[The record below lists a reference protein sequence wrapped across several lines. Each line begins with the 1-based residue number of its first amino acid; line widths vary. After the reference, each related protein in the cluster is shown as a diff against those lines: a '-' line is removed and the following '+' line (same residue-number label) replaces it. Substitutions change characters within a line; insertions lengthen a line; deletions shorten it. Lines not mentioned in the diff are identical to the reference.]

1 MASGPCPE
9 GRNDRIIRLK
19 SLIFIIQQIIF
30 SVFEW
35 GDSMK
40 LKLIQLMVII
50 AVAIFFVLHWYVKTI
65 SDSGHGNENQGNTGA
80 RRESSRRHIRG
91 MLQQDC
97 SPWFEH
103 LTFFKA
109 VYRED
114 TDRVNLFLRA
124 GVNPSLPEEYCW
136 SEEGHERWTALHV
149 AAFKGNVRFIAM
161 LLEMAVPVDAIDS
174 YGMTALHWA
183 AFSGNKKWVDRPIA
197 VSFWHYEKDE
207 PFGLYIGHF
216 PNFESEYLNG
226 RDTSVPAT
234 ESIRHREVSA
244 LLLQRGAQI
253 HAKDTFGQTPLHI
266 AAYVGNAPL
275 VGLLLKKGAHTG
287 SADKNDRNPLHLAA
301 WGNHLK
307 VVEMLLAAGASADHR
322 DSAGFTPLH
331 LAVTKRED
339 TSNTV
344 RALISHGADVNARER
359 AGETPLFYA
368 RNIGTVK
375 TLIASGADVRIRDR
389 EYRTV
394 LHRLVS
400 GNRLPFDPK
409 QMQPIAEFWD
419 LATEDRYK
427 LYEHKWRLFSTD
439 DQEENVMDL
448 LLQKG
453 AGIDDRDSHG
463 ASALNYAVRFN
474 SGSSVKA
481 LIERGADVN
490 VKDNEQKTIFHCMA
504 ERWNNISSKTLI
516 WKDTIDI
523 LIKKGVD
530 INARDVNGATP
541 LDYAIWNRD
550 SELIGL
556 FRGKGGK
563 PSLALPAAAE
573 NAAKSGNRKKLR
585 KLLDNNPELI
595 RSMGFGGSTIL
606 HMAAEEGHLE
616 CCSVIIGQGGEVN
629 GRNTY
634 LETPLMRAVI
644 KDRVPVAQ
652 LLIDNG
658 ADINCRNYDGGSP
671 IGRATG
677 SGNVKMLESLIS
689 RAKLKDINTA
699 LTSSHSDS
707 TLIHDLVEKC
717 HNKTIALLLRKRVNV
732 NIRDDEG
739 RTLLFHAV
747 SCGYNEKSEMV
758 KLLISHGADVNAR
771 DNLGKTPLYE
781 ACDQCSE
788 SYGTVNF
795 LITKGADVNKCDENG
810 YTPLHMAQNDRITN
824 LLIRKGADVNALTTE
839 EKSPLHFAK
848 NDECIKLLIDSGADV
863 NAMDKSC
870 ETPLFNAVSKGLDR
884 GALMILSKGADAD
897 AINRYGE
904 TPLFSA
910 VRESLDNTA
919 RLLLSKG
926 ADVDATNPFGSTPL
940 MEAVKE
946 NDGDMADLLIS
957 NGADVN
963 ARDMLGRTPLML
975 AEKWELVN
983 RERAAC
989 LKFISDG
996 KKSCDIDIVELL
1008 KASGAVE

>member
-1 MASGPCPE
+1 
-9 GRNDRIIRLK
+9 
-19 SLIFIIQQIIF
+19 
-30 SVFEW
+30 
-35 GDSMK
+35 MK
-40 LKLIQLMVII
+40 LKLIQVMVIS
-50 AVAIFFVLHWYVKTI
+50 AVAMFFVLHWCVKSI

-91 MLQQDC
+91 ILQRDC

-103 LTFFKA
+103 LTFFNA

-136 SEEGHERWTALHV
+136 SEEGHERWTALHI

-161 LLEMAVPVDAIDS
+161 LLEMGVPVDAIDS

-207 PFGLYIGHF
+207 PFGLLIGHF
-216 PNFESEYLNG
+216 PNFESEYLES

-234 ESIRHREVSA
+234 ESIRHREISA

-275 VGLLLKKGAHTG
+275 VELLLKKGAHTG
-287 SADKNDRNPLHLAA
+287 SADKNGRNPLHLAA

-322 DSAGFTPLH
+322 DSAAFTPLH

-339 TSNTV
+339 TSNTL

-359 AGETPLFYA
+359 SGETPLFYA
-368 RNIGTVK
+368 RNIETVK
-375 TLIASGADVRIRDR
+375 TLIASGADVKIMDR

-409 QMQPIAEFWD
+409 QIQPIAEYWD

-427 LYEHKWRLFSTD
+427 LYEHKWRLLSTD

-463 ASALNYAVRFN
+463 ASALNYAIKFN

-490 VKDNEQKTIFHCMA
+490 VRDNEQKTVFHYMA
-504 ERWNNISSKTLI
+504 ERWNHFFSRDKSWNG
-516 WKDTIDI
+516 TIDL

-541 LDYAIWNRD
+541 VDYAIWNGD

-556 FRGKGGK
+556 FKGKGGK

-585 KLLDNNPELI
+585 NLLDNNPELI
-595 RSMGFGGSTIL
+595 RSRGFGGSTLL
-606 HMAAEEGHLE
+606 HIAAEEGHLE

-629 GRNTY
+629 GRNSY
-634 LETPLMRAVI
+634 LETPLMRAVM
-644 KDRVPVAQ
+644 KDRIPVAQ

-658 ADINCRNYDGGSP
+658 ADINCRNYDGSSP
-671 IGRATG
+671 LGRATG
-677 SGNVKMLESLIS
+677 SDNVKMLESLIS
-689 RAKLKDINTA
+689 RVKIKDINTA
-699 LTSSHSDS
+699 LTSYHRGS
-707 TLIHDLVEKC
+707 TLLHDLAEQG
-717 HNKTIALLLRKRVNV
+717 HDRAAALLLRKGVNV

-739 RTLLFHAV
+739 RTPLFNAA
-747 SCGYNEKSEMV
+747 SFGNYGGMDKCEMI

-781 ACDQCSE
+781 ACEEDSE
-788 SYGTVNF
+788 FYGTVKL
-795 LITKGADVNKCDENG
+795 LISNGADVNKSDDNG
-810 YTPLHMAQNDRITN
+810 NAPLHVARSARIAD

-839 EKSPLHFAK
+839 GQSPLHFAT
-848 NDECIKLLIDSGADV
+848 NDECIRLLIASGSDV
-863 NAMDKSC
+863 NIKDKSC
-870 ETPLFNAVSKGLDR
+870 ETPLFNAVNKGLDK
-884 GALMILSKGADAD
+884 GALITLLKGADAD
-897 AINRYGE
+897 AMNRYGE
-904 TPLFSA
+904 TPLFNA
-910 VRESLDNTA
+910 VRESRDEAA

-946 NDGDMADLLIS
+946 NDEIMAELLVS
-957 NGADVN
+957 HGADVN
-963 ARDMLGRTPLML
+963 ARDGLGRTPLML

-1008 KASGAVE
+1008 KASGAVK

>member
-1 MASGPCPE
+1 
-9 GRNDRIIRLK
+9 
-19 SLIFIIQQIIF
+19 
-30 SVFEW
+30 
-35 GDSMK
+35 MK
-40 LKLIQLMVII
+40 LKLIQLMVIS
-50 AVAIFFVLHWYVKTI
+50 AVVMFFVLHWCVKI
-65 SDSGHGNENQGNTGA
+65 LSDNGQGNENLGNTGMH
-80 RRESSRRHIRG
+80 REGSRRHIRS
-91 MLQQDC
+91 MLQRDC
-97 SPWFEH
+97 SPWFEY

-136 SEEGHERWTALHV
+136 SEQGHERWTALHI

-161 LLEMAVPVDAIDS
+161 FLEMGVPVDAIDS

-197 VSFWHYEKDE
+197 VSFWHYEQNE
-207 PFGLYIGHF
+207 PFGLFIGHY
-216 PNFESEYLNG
+216 PNFESEYLEN

-234 ESIRHREVSA
+234 ESIRHREISA

-266 AAYVGNAPL
+266 AAYVGNATL
-275 VGLLLKKGAHTG
+275 VELLLKKDAHTG
-287 SADKNDRNPLHLAA
+287 SVDKNGRNPLHLAA

-339 TSNTV
+339 TSNAV

-359 AGETPLFYA
+359 SGETPLFYA

-375 TLIASGADVRIRDR
+375 TLIASGADVKIMDR

-400 GNRLPFDPK
+400 GNRLPYDLK

-427 LYEHKWRLFSTD
+427 LYKHKWRLFSTD

-448 LLQKG
+448 LLHKG
-453 AGIDDRDSHG
+453 AGINDRDSRG

-490 VKDNEQKTIFHCMA
+490 IRDNEQKTIFHCMA

-516 WKDTIDI
+516 WNDTIDI
-523 LIKKGVD
+523 LIKKRVD

-541 LDYAIWNRD
+541 LDYAIWNGD

-556 FRGKGGK
+556 FKGKGGK

-573 NAAKSGNRKKLR
+573 NVAKSGNRKKLR

-595 RSMGFGGSTIL
+595 RSRGFGGSTLL
-606 HMAAEEGHLE
+606 HIAAEEGHLD
-616 CCSVIIGQGGEVN
+616 CCSVIIDQGGEVN
-629 GRNTY
+629 GRNSY

-644 KDRVPVAQ
+644 KDRIPVAQ

-677 SGNVKMLESLIS
+677 SDNVKMLESLIS
-689 RAKLKDINTA
+689 RVKLNDINTA
-699 LTSSHSDS
+699 LTSSYYGSTRLHS
-707 TLIHDLVEKC
+707 LAEQGHDRAA
-717 HNKTIALLLRKRVNV
+717 ALLLRKGINV

-739 RTLLFHAV
+739 RTPLFNAA
-747 SCGYNEKSEMV
+747 SCGNYGRVDKSEMI
-758 KLLISHGADVNAR
+758 KLLISYGADVNAR

-781 ACDQCSE
+781 ACEQGSE

-795 LITKGADVNKCDENG
+795 LISKGADVNLCDYDG
-810 YTPLHMAQNDRITN
+810 YAPLHVARSARIAD

-839 EKSPLHFAK
+839 GQSPLHFAT
-848 NDECIKLLIDSGADV
+848 NDECTRLLIASGADV
-863 NAMDKSC
+863 NARNKSC
-870 ETPLFNAVSKGLDR
+870 ETPLFNAVSKGLDK
-884 GALMILSKGADAD
+884 GTLIILSKGADAD
-897 AINRYGE
+897 AMNRYGE
-904 TPLFSA
+904 TPLFYA
-910 VRESLDNTA
+910 VRESHDEAA

-926 ADVDATNPFGSTPL
+926 ADVDAINPFGSTPL

-946 NDGDMADLLIS
+946 NDEIMADLLVS
-957 NGADVN
+957 HGADVN

-996 KKSCDIDIVELL
+996 KESCDINSVELL